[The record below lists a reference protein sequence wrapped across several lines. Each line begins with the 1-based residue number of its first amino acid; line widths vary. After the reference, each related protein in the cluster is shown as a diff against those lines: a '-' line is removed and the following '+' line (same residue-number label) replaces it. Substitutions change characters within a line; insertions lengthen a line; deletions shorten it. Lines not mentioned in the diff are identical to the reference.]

1 MASAQLTSSSGS
13 SRSSVTCSSVAQAQS
28 YSEESDASAKCA
40 THLPVASSNV
50 STTNGQ
56 DPVLVGAWEYPAN
69 LPDISAGSLL
79 CVSIVSC

>member
-1 MASAQLTSSSGS
+1 MASAQLKSSMGS

-40 THLPVASSNV
+40 AHLPVDLPVASSNA

-56 DPVLVGAWEYPAN
+56 DPVLVGA
-69 LPDISAGSLL
+69 
-79 CVSIVSC
+79 